1 MIYTYDGTFDG
12 LLTCIH
18 QHYYL
23 EHASEIMEEIHYQP
37 TLFEEVKF
45 VETDLIKAKRVY
57 DAIMKQFSEETYWDI
72 YRTYLSNNRMKDT
85 YILRYLIMA
94 FKMGQKIELLHAHHD
109 TLPVRR
115 ISRAVGFEKHRFLGL
130 LRFAEIDHVLY
141 AAFEPD
147 HNILILLG
155 EHFADR
161 LANERFV
168 IHDMKRGQAIFCDH
182 GQWII
187 SDFKM
192 EQPITYSDNEL
203 AFQALWKGY
212 FEAIAI
218 ESRQNLKLQQS
229 FVPLKYRKHLTEFH

>member
-168 IHDMKRGQAIFCDH
+168 IHDMKRVHAIFCDH
-182 GQWII
+182 WPWII